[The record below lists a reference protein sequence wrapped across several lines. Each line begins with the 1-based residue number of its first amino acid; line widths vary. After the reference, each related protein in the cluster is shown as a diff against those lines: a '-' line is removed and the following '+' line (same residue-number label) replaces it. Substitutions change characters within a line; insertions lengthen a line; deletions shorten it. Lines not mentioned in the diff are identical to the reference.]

1 MNKKVLFPL
10 FGILF
15 ITIAAGV
22 YYYRQKTKPHYIITA
37 AEKALKNMG
46 AVPSSMKVSEAT
58 FYTKDGKG
66 TALIKYIYKN
76 QFGADTDGYIILE
89 YVAPPIE
96 DTSTGEFAKYKYEIF
111 QKNMENVKSGKL
123 KIEPFSTMKYKSAVI
138 DDRPLTEAENAI
150 LSSELL
156 LQSLHYDGPSLGGIV
171 TELNENGNHKYDFP
185 VLEYKPNELFPYKRN
200 R

>member
-1 MNKKVLFPL
+1 MRKKVLLPL
-10 FGILF
+10 IGILLAV
-15 ITIAAGV
+15 IAGGA
-22 YYYRQKTKPHYIITA
+22 YYYHKKTKPHYIITA
-37 AEKALKNMG
+37 TEKALKNMG

-76 QFGADTDGYIILE
+76 KFGADTDGYIILE
-89 YVAPPIE
+89 YAAPPVE
-96 DTSTGEFAKYKYEIF
+96 NPSNGELAKYKYEAF
-111 QKNMENVKSGKL
+111 KRDMENVKNGKL

-156 LQSLHYDGPSLGGIV
+156 LQSLHYNGPTLGGIV